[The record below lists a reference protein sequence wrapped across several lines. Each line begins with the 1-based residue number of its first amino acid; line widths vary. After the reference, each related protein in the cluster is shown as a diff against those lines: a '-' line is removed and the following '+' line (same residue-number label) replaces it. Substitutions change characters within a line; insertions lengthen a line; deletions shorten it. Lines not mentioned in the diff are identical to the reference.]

1 MVDGI
6 EIDKD
11 VAEETLLPD
20 DLNSLAVGS
29 YVVPDPRKRSQYP
42 FFVFAVLVIT
52 YLTSLVIDF
61 VTFTPTFIIL
71 LFVVIMLFL
80 IDNKFRIQQQ
90 EVIEKITDSIEH
102 SIGYYSIALT
112 FLFSIRNILTPVWTV
127 IVYSHENPPQ
137 FKTIVE
143 INALSGKIVT
153 EPYTENINAW
163 EIF

>member
-6 EIDKD
+6 EIDKE

-71 LFVVIMLFL
+71 LFVVILLFL

-102 SIGYYSIALT
+102 SIGYYPIALT
-112 FLFSIRNILTPVWTV
+112 FLFSIRMLLVV
-127 IVYSHENPPQ
+127 
-137 FKTIVE
+137 
-143 INALSGKIVT
+143 LGL
-153 EPYTENINAW
+153 
-163 EIF
+163 

>member
-6 EIDKD
+6 EIDKE

-71 LFVVIMLFL
+71 LSVVILLFL

-153 EPYTENINAW
+153 EPYTENINA
-163 EIF
+163 

>member
-42 FFVFAVLVIT
+42 YFVFAVLVIT

-61 VTFTPTFIIL
+61 ITFTPTFIIL
-71 LFVVIMLFL
+71 LFVVILLFL

-153 EPYTENINAW
+153 EPYTENINA
-163 EIF
+163 

>member
-71 LFVVIMLFL
+71 LFVVILLFL

-143 INALSGKIVT
+143 INALSGEIVT

>member
-71 LFVVIMLFL
+71 LFVVILLFL

-143 INALSGKIVT
+143 IYAFSGKIVT
-153 EPYTENINAW
+153 EPYTENINA
-163 EIF
+163 

>member
-29 YVVPDPRKRSQYP
+29 YVVPDPRKRAQYP

-52 YLTSLVIDF
+52 YLISLVIDF

-153 EPYTENINAW
+153 EPYTENINA
-163 EIF
+163 

>member
-6 EIDKD
+6 EIDKE

-71 LFVVIMLFL
+71 LSVVILLFL

-143 INALSGKIVT
+143 INALSGEIVT

>member
-42 FFVFAVLVIT
+42 YFVFAVLVIT

-61 VTFTPTFIIL
+61 VTYTPTFIIL
-71 LFVVIMLFL
+71 LFVVILLFL
-80 IDNKFRIQQQ
+80 IDNKFKIQQQ

-143 INALSGKIVT
+143 INALSGKIIT
-153 EPYTENINAW
+153 EPYTENINA
-163 EIF
+163 

>member
-6 EIDKD
+6 EIDKE

-52 YLTSLVIDF
+52 YLTSLIIDF

-71 LFVVIMLFL
+71 LSVVILLFL

-153 EPYTENINAW
+153 EPYTENLNA
-163 EIF
+163 

>member
-11 VAEETLLPD
+11 VAEETLLPN

-71 LFVVIMLFL
+71 LSVVILLFL

-153 EPYTENINAW
+153 EPYTENINA
-163 EIF
+163 

>member
-6 EIDKD
+6 EIDKE

-52 YLTSLVIDF
+52 YLTSLIIDF

-71 LFVVIMLFL
+71 LFVVILLFL

-153 EPYTENINAW
+153 EPYTENINA
-163 EIF
+163 

>member
-80 IDNKFRIQQQ
+80 IDNKFSIQQQ

-143 INALSGKIVT
+143 IYAFSGKIVT
-153 EPYTENINAW
+153 EPYTENINA
-163 EIF
+163 

>member
-1 MVDGI
+1 
-6 EIDKD
+6 
-11 VAEETLLPD
+11 
-20 DLNSLAVGS
+20 
-29 YVVPDPRKRSQYP
+29 
-42 FFVFAVLVIT
+42 
-52 YLTSLVIDF
+52 
-61 VTFTPTFIIL
+61 
-71 LFVVIMLFL
+71 MLFL

-143 INALSGKIVT
+143 INALSGEIVT
-153 EPYTENINAW
+153 EPYTENINA
-163 EIF
+163 

>member
-52 YLTSLVIDF
+52 YLISLVIDF

-80 IDNKFRIQQQ
+80 IDNKFRIHQQ

-153 EPYTENINAW
+153 EPYTENINA
-163 EIF
+163 

>member
-143 INALSGKIVT
+143 INALSGEIVT